1 MAQRTGTSSRTG
13 GGPSLTTTPTGYQLS
28 SRRMPSGWPHRQ
40 RHRCRARRSQP
51 QGRQESA
58 RPRHRRRL
66 SPAFRTGCHHH
77 LPRRLRDRVI
87 VEETMSAT
95 LASGNAYV
103 NDYCCVF
110 ELHGGLVHRV
120 REYMDT
126 AWCSTRPPNLGLS
139 GGGHDGLPYDQRDNS
154 HHRSSRVP
162 EAPQLRTLTMPHVQ
176 RDRTSMHMVDG
187 AASQLAR
194 SRGRP
199 PGSPDAWP

>member
-1 MAQRTGTSSRTG
+1 MDG
-13 GGPSLTTTPTGYQLS
+13 PTGNATAAALDV
-28 SRRMPSGWPHRQ
+28 PSHRVG
-40 RHRCRARRSQP
+40 RKALAHVIADDFPRPFARDVTITFH
-51 QGRQESA
+51 GVYVE
-58 RPRHRRRL
+58 
-66 SPAFRTGCHHH
+66 G
-77 LPRRLRDRVI
+77 DRVI

-95 LASGNAYV
+95 PASGKAYV

-139 GGGHDGLPYDQRDNS
+139 GGGHDGLPNDQRDNS
-154 HHRSSRVP
+154 HHRPSRVP